1 MKKFLIIS
9 VSFIFFITLIMFL
22 ISVFLFPIKYKTE
35 INTYSKKY
43 NLQPE
48 LVASIINVESGYNKN
63 AISNAGA
70 LGLMQLMPS
79 TAEEIATKLQIKDF
93 NINNVETNIEFG
105 CYYLNY
111 LLNRYNKNLTLA
123 LAAYN
128 AGLNNVDKWINN
140 DEYFANNKLKNI
152 PFKETENYIKKVN
165 FNLKIYASKYNWLV
179 KLIL

>member
-9 VSFIFFITLIMFL
+9 VGFIFFITLIMFL

-111 LLNRYNKNLTLA
+111 LLNRYN
-123 LAAYN
+123 
-128 AGLNNVDKWINN
+128 NNYSEHAECG
-140 DEYFANNKLKNI
+140 EY
-152 PFKETENYIKKVN
+152 KERYHG
-165 FNLKIYASKYNWLV
+165 F
-179 KLIL
+179 LIQRTCHITSF